1 LLKPNARHSRS
12 RRPWAFLSSCA
23 SPSNPRPALSAPR
36 HARLRSAS
44 HLPPATSPSTH
55 STWLLVLYKHR
66 SPVPPQALQPR
77 LRPSHAP
84 PCTLQA
90 HGPDPRRNSSPAIGT
105 WPIELAQT
113 AHVQQT
119 SATLWSTRRRNAVIT
134 TTQATVAH
142 AASTRETAVCL
153 AICSAES
160 VQLRRAIPALLNTA
174 TAITASLWFVLNLPA
189 SL

>member
-1 LLKPNARHSRS
+1 MGIPQLVRQSVQPEAR
-12 RRPWAFLSSCA
+12 AICA
-23 SPSNPRPALSAPR
+23 TPCPIALR
-36 HARLRSAS
+36 Q
-44 HLPPATSPSTH
+44 PPASCHLSLSTH

-77 LRPSHAP
+77 LQPSHAP

-90 HGPDPRRNSSPAIGT
+90 HGPDPRRISSPAIGT

-113 AHVQQT
+113 AHVQPT

-142 AASTRETAVCL
+142 VASMRETCIRL

-160 VQLRRAIPALLNTA
+160 VQLHRAIPALLNTA